1 VKPSHQ
7 LDWAAQKVAKAPGFR
22 DATDVVEL
30 GAGDFSR
37 SIALAERNPTKRFLS
52 TDYSF
57 SEKARANLPVV
68 ESMTNADTAT
78 VDARTIELPPASVDM
93 IFSVALMEHVAELQP
108 CLEAVERALRPGGV
122 YFYIQA
128 PFWSCSQGHHFRH
141 GEDTTYEFIPKF
153 SHLTHDR
160 DAFATMLREG
170 PPPTFDI
177 DRCVAMVFDRPDLSR
192 LGLRQTRAI
201 VESGPL
207 QLEGWTETPDRRYDE
222 SAAKEAF
229 PLLRYRF
236 EFEELRVCGAE
247 VVLRKPFTTRQR
259 VVRRVRGASRRIRR
273 HR

>member
-37 SIALAERNPTKRFLS
+37 SIALGERNPQQRFLT

-68 ESMTNADTAT
+68 ETMSNVHTGT
-78 VDARTIELPPASVDM
+78 VDARTIELPRESVDFM
-93 IFSVALMEHVAELQP
+93 FSVALMEHVAELEP
-108 CLEAVERALRPGGV
+108 CLEAVARVLRPGGV

-141 GEDTTYEFIPKF
+141 SEDATYEFIPKF

-160 DAFATMLREG
+160 DAFAAMLRAG
-170 PPPTFDI
+170 PQPPFDI
-177 DRCVAMVFDRPDLSR
+177 DRCVEMVFDRGDLSR
-192 LGLRQTRAI
+192 LGLRETRAI
-201 VESGPL
+201 VERGPL

-222 SAAKEAF
+222 AAAKAAF
-229 PLLRYRF
+229 PLLRYPF
-236 EFEELRVCGAE
+236 EFDELRVCGAE
-247 VVLRKPFTTRQR
+247 VFLRKPFSTRQR
-259 VVRRVRGASRRIRR
+259 LDRRLRSAARRLRR